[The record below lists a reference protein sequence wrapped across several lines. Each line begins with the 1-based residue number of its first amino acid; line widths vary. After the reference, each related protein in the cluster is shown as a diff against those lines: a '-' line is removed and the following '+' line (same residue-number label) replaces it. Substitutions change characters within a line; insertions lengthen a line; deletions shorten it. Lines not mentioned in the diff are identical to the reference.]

1 MNMRNAFPS
10 TYLKASDLNGKPTTA
25 VMANVVMEKIG
36 NDEKPVLFFDGK
48 KKGLA
53 LNRINTSVI
62 VDKHG
67 EDSEVWRGNTLVIFP
82 SRTEFKGEMVDCI
95 RVRFP
100 EEALEEPTA
109 AQDDD
114 EIPF

>member
-1 MNMRNAFPS
+1 MNMKNAFPS
-10 TYLKASDLNGKPTTA
+10 TYLKASDLNGKPTSA
-25 VMANVVMEKIG
+25 VMADVKMETIG
-36 NDEKPVLFFDGK
+36 NDEKPVLYFRGK

-53 LNRINTSVI
+53 LNRINSSVI
-62 VDKHG
+62 IDKYG
-67 EDSEVWRGNTLVIFP
+67 ENSEDWQGSTLVIFP

-109 AQDDD
+109 SQDDD